1 MIPIRFWSEEKEAIQ
16 AFLTDK
22 TSVQDDVTDAVRTII
37 RTVRQEGDVA
47 LRRYTSMFDGAMVED
62 FEVSEQTIEDAIRT
76 VDHDLLSDLKM
87 AASQIRAWHER
98 QMEKAFSETPRPGV
112 SIRQIVRP
120 VDRVGIYVPG
130 GTASYPS
137 TVLMNVIP
145 ARLAG
150 VKDVIMVTPPGQ
162 DGAIKPSVLAA
173 ARIAGVDRIFTVG
186 GAQAIA
192 ALAYGT
198 GTIPKADLVT
208 GPGNI
213 WVATAKRLVYGSVGI
228 DSVAGPTE
236 VMIIADGN
244 ANPDFI
250 ASDMLAQAEHDQHS
264 GAVLATTSLSLAK
277 KVKDA
282 LERQSA
288 DLPRRQITDVALK
301 NRGMIIVTDTLEDC
315 VTVSNLMA
323 PEHLEIMTTDP
334 GSLLEGIRHAGAVFL
349 GDHTPEPVGDYV
361 AGPNHTLPTER
372 TARFASALSV
382 GTFQKRM
389 AVLTYTK
396 DALEKEGETIVR
408 LAREEGLE
416 AHARSVQRRL
426 EEKS

>member
-1 MIPIRFWSEEKEAIQ
+1 
-16 AFLTDK
+16 
-22 TSVQDDVTDAVRTII
+22 
-37 RTVRQEGDVA
+37 
-47 LRRYTSMFDGAMVED
+47 
-62 FEVSEQTIEDAIRT
+62 
-76 VDHDLLSDLKM
+76 
-87 AASQIRAWHER
+87 
-98 QMEKAFSETPRPGV
+98 
-112 SIRQIVRP
+112 
-120 VDRVGIYVPG
+120 
-130 GTASYPS
+130 
-137 TVLMNVIP
+137 MNVIP

-150 VKDVIMVTPPGQ
+150 VRQVIMVTPPGR
-162 DGAIKPSVLAA
+162 DGTIKSSVLAA
-173 ARIAGVDRIFTVG
+173 ARIAGVDRIFTIG

-198 GTIPKADLVT
+198 DTIPKADLVT

-213 WVATAKRLVYGSVGI
+213 WVATAKKFVYGSVGI

-236 VMIIADGN
+236 VMIIADAD

-250 ASDMLAQAEHDQHS
+250 ASDMLAQAEHDQLS
-264 GAVLATTSLSLAK
+264 GAVLATPSADLAK

-288 DLPRRQITDVALK
+288 DLPRRAITDAALK

-315 VTVSNLMA
+315 LAISNLMA

-349 GDHTPEPVGDYV
+349 GSHTPEPVGDYV

-372 TARFASALSV
+372 TVRFASALSV

-389 AVLTYTK
+389 AVVSY
-396 DALEKEGETIVR
+396 DENALKREGKTIVR

-426 EEKS
+426 EEQS